1 MNTSATYGQRT
12 CLFCGKPFEAGTLYQ
27 FFCSS
32 ECRLNR
38 KRQRNREY
46 EIRRNQR
53 RVAELAALKKRVADL
68 EEEIEFLKRTESHE
82 LAWTKEELA
91 SIREELA
98 AAKEELEHTQLE
110 LARKQAE
117 LDAAR
122 EKAPAKGAEPV
133 ALKHLQKENTRLK
146 SYVKELEER
155 LQACGAMV

>member
-1 MNTSATYGQRT
+1 MNTSATYGQRS
-12 CLFCGKPFEAGTLYQ
+12 CLFCGKAFEAGTLYQ

-32 ECRLNR
+32 ECCG
-38 KRQRNREY
+38 
-46 EIRRNQR
+46 QR
-53 RVAELAALKKRVADL
+53 RRQQKAAYRARFKDRITALKKRVADL

-82 LAWTKEELA
+82 LKEARKELDQL
-91 SIREELA
+91 R
-98 AAKEELEHTQLE
+98 AKLEHTQLE

-122 EKAPAKGAEPV
+122 EKVTTKVAEPV
-133 ALKHLQKENTRLK
+133 ALKHIQKENTRLK

>member
-12 CLFCGKPFEAGTLYQ
+12 YLFCGKPFEAGTLYQ

-68 EEEIEFLKRTESHE
+68 EEKIEFLKRTESHE
-82 LAWTKEELA
+82 LKEVRKELDQL
-91 SIREELA
+91 R
-98 AAKEELEHTQLE
+98 AKLEHTQLE
-110 LARKQAE
+110 LARKQTE

-122 EKAPAKGAEPV
+122 EKVTAKAAEPV
-133 ALKHLQKENTRLK
+133 AVKHIQKENTRLK

>member
-1 MNTSATYGQRT
+1 MTYGQRS

-32 ECRLNR
+32 ECRGQR
-38 KRQRNREY
+38 RRQQKAAYRARFKDR
-46 EIRRNQR
+46 ITALKA
-53 RVAELAALKKRVADL
+53 RVAEL

-82 LAWTKEELA
+82 LKEARKELDQL
-91 SIREELA
+91 R
-98 AAKEELEHTQLE
+98 AKLEKTQLA
-110 LARKQAE
+110 LARK

-122 EKAPAKGAEPV
+122 EKVTAIAAEPV
-133 ALKHLQKENTRLK
+133 AVKHLQKENTRLK

>member
-1 MNTSATYGQRT
+1 MNTDATYGQRS
-12 CLFCGKPFEAGTLYQ
+12 CLFCGKTFEAGTLYQ

-82 LAWTKEELA
+82 LKEARKELEQLRA
-91 SIREELA
+91 
-98 AAKEELEHTQLE
+98 ELEHTQLE

-122 EKAPAKGAEPV
+122 EKVTAKVAEPV
-133 ALKHLQKENTRLK
+133 ALKHIQKENTRLK